1 MSNFFEG
8 LTKGSHS
15 HSPAQAFI
23 MPTVLLSITTQN
35 SGTLNLGGFW
45 GINLEHYGEF
55 SSLML
60 GFQPRRSAIFL
71 RVAAGW
77 RRWRVAVTDV
87 LVLEVL
93 WYIAVDGITAYLL
106 WPLLPLFNNNL
117 QLLASK
123 NARKA
128 GVGPLATGV
137 DRPLPLGAEMRREQP
152 PQPEPGM
159 CSDEMIETVRFFCG
173 DIYSD

>member
-23 MPTVLLSITTQN
+23 MPTVLLSITPQN

-45 GINLEHYGEF
+45 GINLEHYEEF

-60 GFQPRRSAIFL
+60 SFQPRRSAIFL
-71 RVAAGW
+71 PVAASW
-77 RRWRVAVTDV
+77 RRWRVAVKVV
-87 LVLEVL
+87 LVLQVL

-128 GVGPLATGV
+128 GVGPLATWIG
-137 DRPLPLGAEMRREQP
+137 LCLWERRCEENSRRSRNQVCAL
-152 PQPEPGM
+152 M
-159 CSDEMIETVRFFCG
+159 KWLKLFVFCG